1 MPRPEAAAVVAV
13 AQKQRL
19 QLGELTTELMDMVY
33 IYIYIGII
41 GDYRGWYPTI
51 AWTSAYGET
60 SLSVYKFRMIDL
72 ESAHFEL
79 FSISM
84 VTWADKVLFHS

>member
-33 IYIYIGII
+33 IYIYR
-41 GDYRGWYPTI
+41 DYRG
-51 AWTSAYGET
+51 
-60 SLSVYKFRMIDL
+60 L
-72 ESAHFEL
+72 
-79 FSISM
+79 
-84 VTWADKVLFHS
+84 